1 MTQDSLTTFF
11 GWMTVLN
18 FGLLALAGLTLA
30 AMRDRVSVL
39 HAGLFGLTPEAVS
52 AEYFRWLATYKLLA
66 LVFCLTPW
74 IALKIM

>member
-1 MTQDSLTTFF
+1 MTQDSMTTFF

-18 FGLLALAGLTLA
+18 FGLLAVAALALA
-30 AMRDRVSVL
+30 AMRDRASGL
-39 HAGLFGLTPEAVS
+39 HAGLFGLAPDAVS